1 MFGSIP
7 LQGKSTS
14 DFFSLTFNQQRE
26 KLNGAILL
34 IQALSLLYIVSKTD
48 PL

>member
-1 MFGSIP
+1 MSGSIH
-7 LQGKSTS
+7 LQGNSTS
-14 DFFSLTFNQQRE
+14 GFFSLTYNQQRE

-34 IQALSLLYIVSKTD
+34 REALSLLYIVSKTD